1 MVFKAFSQLRFQ
13 VMCWLL
19 DSGIF
24 SLVVVFE
31 KFFNNRNVKINLWE
45 IFFFHVFYK
54 HIQWACLDF
63 GFRPIMVPG
72 FLSRSV
78 WFRDPNPSS
87 QPHLY
92 GYLPRGGTPRPD
104 QQIPSPGQH
113 WRAWRQAQAEVS
125 PSDWALEPS
134 LELPGKA
141 FSFSKLSAHGLRVTT
156 LLVYIKACP
165 PPHETTQATRVET
178 EPWCFSALPV
188 PPHLQIQSRLDIEYP
203 WLFSDM
209 WQHVPPTLL
218 LFVFT

>member
-1 MVFKAFSQLRFQ
+1 MWRSIYGKSFFFMYFTNTYSGHVLILASVRS
-13 VMCWLL
+13 WYL
-19 DSGIF
+19 DSSLGPCGSGI
-24 SLVVVFE
+24 
-31 KFFNNRNVKINLWE
+31 
-45 IFFFHVFYK
+45 
-54 HIQWACLDF
+54 QT
-63 GFRPIMVPG
+63 PP
-72 FLSRSV
+72 
-78 WFRDPNPSS
+78 PS
-87 QPHLY
+87 PHLY

-209 WQHVPPTLL
+209 WQHVPPALL